1 MHALC
6 PLNHLLVHRVR
17 GMIHQNRA
25 LLVVEL
31 PIHACIANEVHD
43 PFLAFVLVEA
53 ETGGE
58 IPDTM
63 FSTLSCWK

>member
-6 PLNHLLVHRVR
+6 PLNHLLIDRVR
-17 GMIHQNRA
+17 RMIHQHRP

-31 PIHACIANEVHD
+31 SIHARIANEVHD

-53 ETGGE
+53 EAGGE
-58 IPDTM
+58 IPGM
-63 FSTLSCWK
+63 IFSRGCC